1 MKMKDLDIL
10 IENFFN
16 NVPKEADL
24 TPEKLIQLV
33 AEILEMADNKKPEKS
48 ENK

>member
-16 NVPKEADL
+16 NTPKETDL

-33 AEILEMADNKKPEKS
+33 AEILKMADNKKPEKS